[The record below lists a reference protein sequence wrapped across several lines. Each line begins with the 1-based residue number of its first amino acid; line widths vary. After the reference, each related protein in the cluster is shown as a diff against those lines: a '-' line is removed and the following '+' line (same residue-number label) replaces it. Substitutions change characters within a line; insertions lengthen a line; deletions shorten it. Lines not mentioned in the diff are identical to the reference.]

1 MAEDS
6 WDRVEQKG
14 AGFYKKGGGFIT
26 ASKPKTRNGDESRD
40 MAGVMGSTGGSWMS
54 KLNEGSECPYPETS
68 EALKT
73 KNTRKNNDSFY

>member
-1 MAEDS
+1 MEDS

-14 AGFYKKGGGFIT
+14 AGFFKKGGGFIT
-26 ASKPKTRNGDESRD
+26 ASRAKSRDGDESVD
-40 MAGVMGSTGGSWMS
+40 MAGVMGGGTGSWQS
-54 KLNEGSECPYPETS
+54 KLNSGAASPYPDTP